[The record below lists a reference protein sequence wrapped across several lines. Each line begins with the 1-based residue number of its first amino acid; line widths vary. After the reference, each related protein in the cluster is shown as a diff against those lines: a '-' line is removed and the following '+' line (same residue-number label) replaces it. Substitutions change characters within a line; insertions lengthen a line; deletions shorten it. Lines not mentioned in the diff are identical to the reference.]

1 MAEDKQV
8 IRSLPWAV
16 KLVLTVL
23 FGGALSA
30 GTYWFFTDIFPIGAA
45 DSVIH
50 LVFFVFWQV
59 LVGTSVSLFERNALG
74 TSIIKGLALGLV
86 STAFLVIS
94 GFLFLNWI
102 MSNTH

>member
-1 MAEDKQV
+1 MAKDKQV

-30 GTYWFFTDIFPIGAA
+30 GTYWFLTDILPIGAA
-45 DSVIH
+45 DSNIH

-59 LVGTSVSLFERNALG
+59 LVGTSLFLFERNALR
-74 TSIIKGLALGLV
+74 TSIIKGLIVGLV
-86 STAFLVIS
+86 STAFLAIL
-94 GFLFLNWI
+94 GFLFLGWI
-102 MSNTH
+102 ISNTH